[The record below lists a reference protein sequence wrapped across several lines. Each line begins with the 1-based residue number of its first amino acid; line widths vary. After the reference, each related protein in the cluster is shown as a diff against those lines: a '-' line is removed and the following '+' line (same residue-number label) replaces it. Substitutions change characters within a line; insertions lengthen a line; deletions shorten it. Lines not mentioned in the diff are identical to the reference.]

1 MVEMA
6 GVRLVD
12 LGKGKY
18 EFRYNKKNNVLL
30 ATIEEITTEL
40 KGDLFDGYIVT
51 TGWKDGKK
59 HSLLFGVKINNTDI
73 VYHNRIVTSA
83 FSRLMTE
90 WSKSRFESR
99 PRNWSKF
106 VKRIVILDKVSAGG
120 ITRRVYRDNGV
131 PVYPAD
137 WNRFL
142 GERVG
147 KELLP
152 WYLGNRT
159 KYLR

>member
-6 GVRLVD
+6 GVRLVECS
-12 LGKGKY
+12 KGKY
-18 EFRYNKKNNVLL
+18 EFRYNKKNNLIL
-30 ATIEEITTEL
+30 AAVEEITSKV

-51 TGWKDGKK
+51 TGWKNGEK

-73 VYHNRIVTSA
+73 VYHDRNITAA

-90 WSKSRFESR
+90 YSKTRFESR
-99 PRNWSKF
+99 PRCWSKF
-106 VKRIVILDKVSAGG
+106 VKRIVVLDKITAGG
-120 ITRRVYRDNGV
+120 IMRQVYRDNGAA
-131 PVYPAD
+131 VYPAD

-142 GERVG
+142 GKRVG
-147 KELLP
+147 EELLP

-159 KYLR
+159 NYFR